1 MNILITGGEGFIGLR
16 IKNILEQQGHKVVT
30 VDLQESADYTLDL
43 SYAVT
48 ELTTCI
54 VMNQIDVVCHMAA
67 LVGGGKY
74 LAEEEW
80 DICKHNARVDLNVLD
95 AFLKSRIPKRIVY
108 CSSSMVFQNGFNT
121 TCIEEDVDNYLIPP
135 PTNNY
140 GFTKLQGERFT
151 RSLCK
156 KYDREFVIARPFNV
170 YGPGEH
176 EDTSDGTAHVIPDV
190 FRRLMANPNEL
201 YLYGNGQ
208 QTRSF
213 THADDVARAFAMMCT
228 TTDPECINTS
238 LNVASEE
245 NISIKNLA
253 IMIARYLSIDVNQLA
268 ITHKPAWAGDTV
280 QRKPNTRKIRQKL
293 GWRPMKPFG
302 VGLKENVEW
311 LYKQRVEE

>member
-1 MNILITGGEGFIGLR
+1 MNILITGGEGFIGQR
-16 IKNILEQQGHKVVT
+16 IKNILKQQGHHVIT
-30 VDLQESADYTLDL
+30 VDLQESATRVLDL

-48 ELTTCI
+48 ELTSLIT
-54 VMNQIDVVCHMAA
+54 MERIDVVCHMAA
-67 LVGGGKY
+67 KVGGGKY

-95 AFLKSRIPKRIVY
+95 AFLKARVARRFVY
-108 CSSSMVFQNGFNT
+108 CSSSMVFQNGFE
-121 TCIEEDVDNYLIPP
+121 TCVEDDVDEFKIPP

-151 RSLCK
+151 RMLCER
-156 KYDREFVIARPFNV
+156 YDREFIIGRPFNV

-176 EDTSDGTAHVIPDV
+176 EDNDDGKAHVIPDV
-190 FRRLMANPNEL
+190 FRRLLDNEKEL
-201 YLYGNGQ
+201 YLYGDGN

-228 TTDPECINTS
+228 TSDPECINTT

-253 IMIARYLSIDVNQLA
+253 IMIARFRGLDVNQLA
-268 ITHKPAWAGDTV
+268 ITHKPAWPGDTV
-280 QRKPNTRKIRQKL
+280 QRKPDTTKLRQKL

-302 VGLKENVEW
+302 VGLKENVDW
-311 LYKQRVEE
+311 LMQQRENE

>member
-1 MNILITGGEGFIGLR
+1 MNILITGGEGFIGQR
-16 IKNILEQQGHKVVT
+16 IKTILEQQGHYVVT
-30 VDLQESADYTLDL
+30 VDLQESATQTLDL

-48 ELTTCI
+48 ELTTAI
-54 VMNQIDVVCHMAA
+54 VMHKIDVVCHMAA
-67 LVGGGKY
+67 KVGGGKY

-80 DICKHNARVDLNVLD
+80 DICRHNARVDLNVLE
-95 AFLKSRIPKRIVY
+95 AFLKSRIPRRFVY
-108 CSSSMVFQNGFNT
+108 CSSSMVFQNGFEI
-121 TCIEEDVDNYLIPP
+121 CVESDVDEYKIPP

-151 RSLCK
+151 RALCE
-156 KYDREFVIARPFNV
+156 KYDREFIIGRPFNV

-176 EDTSDGTAHVIPDV
+176 EDIKDGKAHVIPDV
-190 FRRLMANPNEL
+190 FRRLIANKKNL
-201 YLYGNGQ
+201 YLYGDGK

-228 TTDPECINTS
+228 TLDEECINTT
-238 LNVASEE
+238 LNIASEE

-253 IMIARYLSIDVNQLA
+253 IMIARYLSIDVSQLT

-280 QRKPNTRKIRQKL
+280 QRKPDTTKIRQKL

-302 VGLKENVEW
+302 IGLKENVDW
-311 LYKQRVEE
+311 LYEQRKEG